1 MADPRY
7 QRLAEIIVHHACAV
21 GDGDKVLIEAFDMP
35 EQFLVVL
42 IDAIAAAGGHPLCV
56 TKSNRVL
63 RALYRNATPE
73 QMQVWGS
80 VEGRQMEQVQCYV
93 GLRGTLNS
101 TELGDVPHE
110 RYAHYSRYVW
120 NAVHTEMRIKRTRW
134 VVLRWPTPSMA
145 QQAQM
150 STDAFEDFYFD
161 VCTVDYPAM
170 ARSMAPLQELM
181 EQTDRVRIVGP
192 GTDLRFSIRDIPVVG
207 CSGHRNIPDGEMFT
221 SPVRDSVEGTL
232 SVNTPSL
239 NRGIV
244 FDDIRFE
251 FSAGKI
257 VGADANHST
266 RLEQILDTD
275 PGARYIGEFSLGFN
289 PRIMQP
295 MLDTLFDEKI
305 AGSFHFTPGQA
316 YEEAD
321 NGNRSEVH
329 WDLVVIQRPEYGG
342 GEIYFDDRLI
352 RKDGLFVPEEL
363 HALNPR
369 GA

>member
-7 QRLAEIIVHHACAV
+7 QRLADIIVHHSCAV
-21 GDGDKVLIEAFDMP
+21 GAGDKVLIEAFDMP
-35 EQFLVVL
+35 EQFLEVL

-63 RALYRNATPE
+63 RALYRNANPE
-73 QMQVWGS
+73 QMRVWGS
-80 VEGRQMEQVQCYV
+80 VELRQMEQMQCYV

-120 NAVHTEMRIKRTRW
+120 NAVHTEMRIKKTRW

-150 STDAFEDFYFD
+150 STAAFEDFYFE
-161 VCTVDYPAM
+161 VCTVDYPAL

-181 EQTDRVRIVGP
+181 ERTDRVRVVGP
-192 GTDLRFSIRDIPVVG
+192 GTDLRFSIAGIPVVG
-207 CSGHRNIPDGEMFT
+207 CAGERNIPDGEMFT

-232 SVNTPSL
+232 TVNTPSL
-239 NRGIV
+239 NRGVV
-244 FDDIRFE
+244 FDGIRLQ
-251 FSAGKI
+251 FSAGRI
-257 VGADANHST
+257 VSAAANHT
-266 RLEQILDTD
+266 ARLEQILDTD
-275 PGARYIGEFSLGFN
+275 AGARYVGEFSLGFN

-329 WDLVVIQRPEYGG
+329 WDLVVIQRPEFGG

-352 RKDGLFVPEEL
+352 RKDGQFVADEL
-363 HALNPR
+363 RALNP
-369 GA
+369 

>member
-7 QRLAEIIVHHACAV
+7 QRLADIIVHHSCAV
-21 GDGDKVLIEAFDMP
+21 GAGDKVLIEAFDMP
-35 EQFLVVL
+35 ERFLEVL

-73 QMQVWGS
+73 QMRVWGS
-80 VEGRQMEQVQCYV
+80 VELRQMEQVQGYV

-120 NAVHTEMRIKRTRW
+120 NAVHTEMRIKKTRW

-150 STDAFEDFYFD
+150 STAAFEDFYFE
-161 VCTVDYPAM
+161 VCTVDYPAL

-181 EQTDRVRIVGP
+181 ERTDRVRIVGP
-192 GTDLRFSIRDIPVVG
+192 GTDLRFSIAGIPVVG
-207 CSGHRNIPDGEMFT
+207 CAGERNIPDGEMFT

-232 SVNTPSL
+232 TVNTPSL
-239 NRGIV
+239 NRGVV
-244 FDDIRFE
+244 FDGIRLE
-251 FSAGKI
+251 FSAGRI
-257 VGADANHST
+257 VSAAANHT
-266 RLEQILDTD
+266 DRLEQILDTD
-275 PGARYIGEFSLGFN
+275 AGARYVGEFSLGFN

-329 WDLVVIQRPEYGG
+329 WDLVVIQRPEFGG

-352 RKDGLFVPEEL
+352 RKDGQFVVDEL
-363 HALNPR
+363 RALNP
-369 GA
+369 

>member
-7 QRLAEIIVHHACAV
+7 RRLADTIVHHACAV
-21 GDGDKVLIEAFDMP
+21 TDGDKVLIEAFDMP
-35 EQFLVVL
+35 EQFLVEL
-42 IDAIAAAGGHPLCV
+42 IDTIAAAGGHPLCV

-150 STDAFEDFYFD
+150 STDAFEDFYFE

-221 SPVRDSVEGTL
+221 SPVRDSVEGT
-232 SVNTPSL
+232 
-239 NRGIV
+239 
-244 FDDIRFE
+244 
-251 FSAGKI
+251 
-257 VGADANHST
+257 
-266 RLEQILDTD
+266 
-275 PGARYIGEFSLGFN
+275 
-289 PRIMQP
+289 
-295 MLDTLFDEKI
+295 
-305 AGSFHFTPGQA
+305 
-316 YEEAD
+316 
-321 NGNRSEVH
+321 
-329 WDLVVIQRPEYGG
+329 
-342 GEIYFDDRLI
+342 
-352 RKDGLFVPEEL
+352 
-363 HALNPR
+363 
-369 GA
+369 

>member
-7 QRLAEIIVHHACAV
+7 QRLADIIVHHSCAV
-21 GDGDKVLIEAFDMP
+21 GAGDTVLVEAFDMP
-35 EQFLVVL
+35 EQFPVVL
-42 IDAIAAAGGHPLCV
+42 IDTIAAAGGRPLCV

-63 RALYRNATPE
+63 RALYRHATPE
-73 QMQVWGS
+73 QMQVWGD
-80 VEGRQMEQVQCYV
+80 VERRQMEQVQCYV

-110 RYAHYSRYVW
+110 RYAHYSRHVW
-120 NAVHTEMRIKRTRW
+120 NVVHTEMRIKQTRW

-161 VCTVDYPAM
+161 VCTVDYPAL

-181 EQTDRVRIVGP
+181 ERTDRVRIVGP
-192 GTDLRFSIRDIPVVG
+192 GTDLRFSIRGIPVVG
-207 CSGHRNIPDGEMFT
+207 CFGERNIPDGEMFT

-232 SVNTPSL
+232 SINTPSL
-239 NRGIV
+239 NRGVV
-244 FDDIRFE
+244 FEGIRLE
-251 FSAGKI
+251 FAAGKI
-257 VGADANHST
+257 VNAAANHPD
-266 RLEQILDTD
+266 RLAQILDTD
-275 PGARYIGEFSLGFN
+275 AGARYVGEFSLGFN

-329 WDLVVIQRPEYGG
+329 WDLVVIQRPEFGG

-352 RKDGLFVPEEL
+352 RKDGQFVADEL
-363 HALNPR
+363 QALNPQQ
-369 GA
+369 